1 MKCNLLLC
9 LLITAFTAATVQ
21 AASDAP
27 RELKVLAWNIWGR
40 LNQAQKYDF
49 QGKSARVRMIEIL
62 EDSEAD
68 IICMVETYGSA
79 ADIAKALGYY
89 YYTPDAKANLSIFS
103 RYKLTDFG
111 GLEGLSTFSH
121 IQANARLSDELSVK
135 VHCIWLTSGG
145 RHIVAIKDEKLSE
158 KEFIDGDNNRADM
171 ISAFLQHPEVKKDI
185 ETSGKTPVIVAGD
198 FNCVSHLD
206 YPVHVAKENYGRQ
219 IEQSPTHH
227 EMLSRGFIDTWR
239 HVHPK
244 VTRETLGRTW
254 TTVGTDYIY
263 KSNDGFVSQDPKT
276 HPHPEYRGLF
286 ARIDHVYSKG
296 EKLIPTASKVIKHY
310 KEHTLRSFP
319 EFPSDHA
326 GVLTTFLIR

>member
-1 MKCNLLLC
+1 M
-9 LLITAFTAATVQ
+9 
-21 AASDAP
+21 P
-27 RELKVLAWNIWGR
+27 RENSKFSHGIFGAGLIR
-40 LNQAQKYDF
+40 QKYDF

-79 ADIAKALGYY
+79 ADIAKSLGYY
-89 YYTPDAKANLSIFS
+89 YYTPDAKANLSIFKG
-103 RYKLTDFG
+103 YKLTDFG

-145 RHIVAIKDEKLSE
+145 RHIVAVKDEKLSD
-158 KEFIDGDNNRADM
+158 KKFIDGDNNRAGM
-171 ISAFLQHPEVKKDI
+171 IRSFLQHPDVKKDI
-185 ETSGKTPVIVAGD
+185 ESSRETPVDVAGD

-219 IEQSPTHH
+219 IEQNPTHH
-227 EMLSRGFIDTWR
+227 EMLNRGFVDTWR

-244 VTRETLGRTW
+244 VTKETLGRTW
-254 TTVGTDYIY
+254 TTVGMDYIY
-263 KSNDGFVSQDPKT
+263 KSNEGFVSQDPKT

-310 KEHTLRSFP
+310 KDYTQRSFP
-319 EFPSDHA
+319 EFPQIMWE
-326 GVLTTFLIR
+326 F